1 MTTHSA
7 QTKLTLAKATLLEPD
22 QLEGISAR
30 DLILTDK
37 ERKATSNL
45 WVYLTGV
52 EVGTR
57 LEVIAGNEVLGDGE
71 LTVRLNMP
79 ARAFVDW
86 FRREDWGCFALSE
99 ETDSDVWAWTALER
113 ARAMC
118 AAMGTL
124 VLQVPLRLP
133 VGA

>member
-1 MTTHSA
+1 M
-7 QTKLTLAKATLLEPD
+7 LEAD
-22 QLEGISAR
+22 ELECISVS

-37 ERKATSNL
+37 ERKSTSDL

-57 LEVIAGNEVLGDGE
+57 LEVIVSNEVRGDGE
-71 LTVRLNMP
+71 LTVMLNMP
-79 ARAFVDW
+79 ARAFRDW
-86 FRREDWGCFALSE
+86 LRRADWGCFALSE
-99 ETDSDVWAWTALER
+99 ETDSDVWAWAALER

-124 VLQVPLRLP
+124 ASQLRLRLP
-133 VGA
+133 AGV